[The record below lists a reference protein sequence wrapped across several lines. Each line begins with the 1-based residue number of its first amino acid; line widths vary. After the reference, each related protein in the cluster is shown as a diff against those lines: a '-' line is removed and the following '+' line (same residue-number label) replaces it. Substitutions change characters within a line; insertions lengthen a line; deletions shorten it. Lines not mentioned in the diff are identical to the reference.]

1 MNDTPLT
8 HSTFTLERTYPASPA
23 RVFAAF
29 ADGTIKRRWYAEGHG
44 SNVLEFASD
53 FRVGGQEKARFLF
66 TGGPPGAP
74 PPGTQIGND
83 TTYLDIVANERVVFA
98 YVMTIGDYRMS
109 ASLATI
115 TLHPAGSGGTK
126 LVFTEQG
133 TYFERADGPKMRE
146 GGWQQ
151 LLGSLEAELAKK
163 A

>member
-8 HSTFTLERTYPASPA
+8 HSTFTLERTYAASPA

-29 ADGTIKRRWYAEGHG
+29 ADGTIKRRWYADGHG
-44 SNVLEFASD
+44 SNVTEHTLD
-53 FRVGGQEKARFLF
+53 FRVGGLEKTRFVF
-66 TGGPPGAP
+66 AGGPPGAP

-109 ASLATI
+109 ASLATV
-115 TLHPAGSGGTK
+115 TLHPAGNGTK

-133 TYFERADGPKMRE
+133 TYFERADGAKMRE
-146 GGWQQ
+146 GGWTE
-151 LLGSLEAELAKK
+151 LLKSLEGELARG
-163 A
+163 